1 MSNDAYNHNNKGVT
15 SSYRWDIGVVY
26 LIGPITCIKQY
37 TRRKRLSFIIPITNC
52 LTDTLF
58 S

>member
-1 MSNDAYNHNNKGVT
+1 MSNDAYNHKNKGVT

-37 TRRKRLSFIIPITNC
+37 TRR
-52 LTDTLF
+52 
-58 S
+58 